1 MIVRNLTG
9 MDKTII
15 DAYPAC
21 IGILLHAQ
29 LEDVTLARALAPSE
43 ETSLRE
49 ARRRVRRSEARAVE
63 VILDN
68 TLLYNNITEIIT
80 KEYVIMNE
88 IQSY

>member
-1 MIVRNLTG
+1 MKLIT
-9 MDKTII
+9 
-15 DAYPAC
+15 
-21 IGILLHAQ
+21 
-29 LEDVTLARALAPSE
+29 
-43 ETSLRE
+43 
-49 ARRRVRRSEARAVE
+49 VE